1 MNEIVTYENIP
12 AAIMV
17 HTPPKGVTAVDVC
30 RAIAREND
38 LAQLPMVDRSVFM
51 AATAKVAQEYETAE
65 LSAEFGKL
73 MPRIARDVGIRT
85 TSGKDWENNMVRIIQ
100 IMRKYY
106 PMFSVRD
113 VQMAFELSV
122 TGGLNDY
129 LPKDR
134 NGNPDKDHYQMF
146 NAEYFCKIMNAY
158 KVYRSAIINRV
169 ADMVPKPLLI
179 KPNNDCEYYADKTR
193 KQAVDAF
200 LFFKYH
206 GYMPQLTPIGEM
218 LVYNELAKVG
228 LADDIE
234 VTEQEQRL
242 ILRRTLYDLS
252 QKHRVGDKKRVEEQG
267 LKAPEIQYPAYVL
280 ARYRA
285 LKKAFT
291 DLVNDEIQ
299 IKNYINYGNTDTRF
313 E

>member
-17 HTPPKGVTAVDVC
+17 HTPPKGVTAVDVR

-38 LAQLPMVDRSVFM
+38 LAQLPMVERSVFM

-85 TSGKDWENNMVRIIQ
+85 TSGKDWENNMVRIVQ

-122 TGGLNDY
+122 TGGLNDC

-146 NAEYFCKIMNAY
+146 NADFFCKIMNAY
-158 KVYRSAIINRV
+158 KAYRTVIIQKAMALVPPPKQAHNV
-169 ADMVPKPLLI
+169 ADEMYYRRLTKQHIIDGYEYFKANGKMPDFSVVMEMV
-179 KPNNDCEYYADKTR
+179 
-193 KQAVDAF
+193 
-200 LFFKYH
+200 
-206 GYMPQLTPIGEM
+206 
-218 LVYNELAKVG
+218 VYDELEKVG
-228 LADDIE
+228 LAAPFRA
-234 VTEQEQRL
+234 TPQEQQY
-242 ILRRTLYDLS
+242 ILQRTLFDLARR
-252 QKHRVGDKKRVEEQG
+252 QRIGDKERVEQQG
-267 LKAPEIQYPAYVL
+267 IQAPECAEPLRIM
-280 ARYRA
+280 ARRRA
-285 LKKAFT
+285 LKQVFEKMVQHNINIT
-291 DLVNDEIQ
+291 DY
-299 IKNYINYGNTDTRF
+299 IKIESDGNKG
-313 E
+313 